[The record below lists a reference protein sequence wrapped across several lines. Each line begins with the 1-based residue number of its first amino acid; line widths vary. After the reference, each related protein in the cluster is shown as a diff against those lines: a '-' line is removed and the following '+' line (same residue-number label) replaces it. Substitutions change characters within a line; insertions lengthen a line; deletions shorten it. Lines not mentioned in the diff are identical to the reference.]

1 MTDRPSL
8 LTSDDTF
15 FGVCQALGDD
25 LGFSPDILRVALALG
40 LFWNPWAVAA
50 AYACMAVLVLLS
62 RLAFP
67 ERQVAAE
74 EPALEGAND
83 EAVAPV
89 ALAA

>member
-8 LTSDDTF
+8 FTRDDTF

-25 LGFSPDILRVALALG
+25 LGFSPDLLRVALALG
-40 LFWNPWAVAA
+40 LFWNAWAIAA
-50 AYACMAVLVLLS
+50 AYACMAALVVVS

-67 ERQVAAE
+67 ERRAAAE
-74 EPALEGAND
+74 KPALEGAND